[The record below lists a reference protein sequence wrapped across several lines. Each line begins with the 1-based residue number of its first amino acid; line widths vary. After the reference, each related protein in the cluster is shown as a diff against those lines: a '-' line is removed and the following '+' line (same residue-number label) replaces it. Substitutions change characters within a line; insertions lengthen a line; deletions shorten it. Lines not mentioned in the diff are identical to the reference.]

1 MTQGS
6 SCLATLGFGTESRWD
21 SKAAFNPQHPPDI
34 PRGMEM
40 AKTFGL
46 ENLCRPACEYK
57 SGCIPAKAGAHEG
70 ILR

>member
-1 MTQGS
+1 
-6 SCLATLGFGTESRWD
+6 
-21 SKAAFNPQHPPDI
+21 
-34 PRGMEM
+34 MEM